1 MINLIIGSKGSGK
14 TKKLITLVED
24 ATARS
29 QGNVVC
35 VEKGPALTYSLT
47 YDARLVD
54 TDVYGI
60 SGYESFY
67 GLLCGIC
74 ATNYDV
80 TDIFVDAT
88 LRIGGRNMDDMLTF
102 FHRIAVLS
110 DESNTNFTFTLS
122 CERADLP
129 DDLFTI
135 AKQI

>member
-14 TKKLITLVED
+14 TKKLITLAEE
-24 ATARS
+24 ATART

-35 VEKGPALTYSLT
+35 VEKGPALKYSLT
-47 YDARLVD
+47 SAARLVD
-54 TDVYGI
+54 TDDYGI
-60 SGYESFY
+60 NGYDSFY

-88 LRIGGRNMDDMLTF
+88 LRVGGRNMDDMLAF
-102 FHRIAVLS
+102 FHRVAVLS

-122 CERADLP
+122 CEAGDLP
-129 DDLFTI
+129 EDLFTI
-135 AKQI
+135 AQQI

>member
-14 TKKLITLVED
+14 AKKLIALVEE
-24 ATARS
+24 ATKRT

-35 VEKGPALTYSLT
+35 VEKGPSLKYSIT
-47 YDARLVD
+47 SAARLVD
-54 TDVYGI
+54 TDDYGI
-60 SGYESFY
+60 SGYEAFY
-67 GLLCGIC
+67 GLLCGVC

-88 LRIGGRNMDDMLTF
+88 LRVGGRNMDEMLAF
-102 FHRIAVLS
+102 FHRVAVLS

-122 CERADLP
+122 CERTDLP

-135 AKQI
+135 AQQI